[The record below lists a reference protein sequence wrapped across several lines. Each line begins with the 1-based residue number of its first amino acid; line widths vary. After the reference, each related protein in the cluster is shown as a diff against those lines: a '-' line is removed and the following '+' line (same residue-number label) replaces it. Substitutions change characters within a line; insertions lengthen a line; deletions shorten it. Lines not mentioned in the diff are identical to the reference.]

1 MPAKME
7 WASHFLCRQQ
17 TCPLHVLAISVCPWL
32 WSRLIFENFTVE
44 KKVDIYRNL
53 RYNVF
58 VSCYE
63 RKTLLPRILF
73 LTYIWGLTM
82 KNRQAKSLFRN
93 ERSRCLRARQ
103 GYPRRMPI
111 GFVSNLELYPPP
123 SKFSYSLISIA
134 GFKICDI

>member
-1 MPAKME
+1 M
-7 WASHFLCRQQ
+7 
-17 TCPLHVLAISVCPWL
+17 
-32 WSRLIFENFTVE
+32 

-63 RKTLLPRILF
+63 RKPLLPRILF
-73 LTYIWGLTM
+73 LTDIWGLTM

-103 GYPRRMPI
+103 GCPRSMPI
-111 GFVSNLELYPPP
+111 GFVINLEFTPPLY
-123 SKFSYSLISIA
+123 KFSYSLIILRIA
-134 GFKICDI
+134 GFKICDISRPHVLRLARSVSLWAFVVASERTSVPRSYRA